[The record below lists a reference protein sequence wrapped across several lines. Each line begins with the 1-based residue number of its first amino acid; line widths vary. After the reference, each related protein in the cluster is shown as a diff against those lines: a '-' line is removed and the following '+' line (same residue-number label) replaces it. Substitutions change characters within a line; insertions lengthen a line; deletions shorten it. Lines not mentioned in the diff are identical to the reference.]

1 MATNITN
8 NSGQAFALPDGTYLP
23 AGETVTVT
31 DEVWAANEENETVQA
46 WIEAGAISTESAP
59 SDENQ
64 PDEEEE
70 RRNKLSIKKE
80 EEEGNGRPS
89 PSPRRGRVRHPE
101 TSEE

>member
-8 NSGQAFALPDGTYLP
+8 SSGQALALPDGTMIP

-46 WIEAGAISTESAP
+46 WVEAGALTTESAP
-59 SDENQ
+59 DAEDQ
-64 PDEEEE
+64 PDEAEE
-70 RRNKLSIKKE
+70 RKNRLSIKKE
-80 EEEGNGRPS
+80 EENGKPS
-89 PSPRRGRVRHPE
+89 ASPRRGRGRHPE